1 MELKELVKDK
11 RMAIFEC
18 YRNETLYY
26 SLTTEDGT
34 YQFPIPIEDMK
45 GTTINREEKAL
56 HLMRWIRQSLENDT
70 FEKVA

>member
-1 MELKELVKDK
+1 MEIKELVKDK
-11 RMAIFEC
+11 KEAIFEC

-26 SLTTEDGT
+26 SVTTDEGK

-56 HLMRWIRQSLENDT
+56 QLMRWIRKADENGT
-70 FEKVA
+70 LEKVA